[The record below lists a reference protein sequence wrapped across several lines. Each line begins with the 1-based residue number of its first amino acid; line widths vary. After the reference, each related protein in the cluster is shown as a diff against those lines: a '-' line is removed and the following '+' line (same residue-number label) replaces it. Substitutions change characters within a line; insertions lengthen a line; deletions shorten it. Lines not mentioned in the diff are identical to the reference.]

1 MNKIFTL
8 TFLFYFSFLYPQKK
22 ELKLAQKLFKQEK
35 VSESKDALL
44 SNSDLIRNS
53 NDTKLITQYHLLV
66 GQIAK
71 GEKEFAKAFDNFKLA
86 EGNKAIKEVLK
97 SELEFLL
104 YEIQNYANE
113 LYNSGNYKGA
123 ASSYNLAY
131 KMSPNK
137 TDLLYYA
144 AVSSINGNDYK
155 TALTYYEKL
164 KELKYTGIIT
174 KYYATPVDTGSEKE
188 ISEVEYS
195 LFQKSKD
202 YENVRQEDTKSVY
215 PNIIKSIALLY
226 DNLGMQDKAIQA
238 VEEARS
244 ENPTDVDLILTEANI
259 NFRLGNNQ
267 RYSELVSEALKQDPS
282 NATLYYNLGVVS
294 SELGEKKD
302 AENYY
307 NKAIELDP
315 KMQNAYLNL
324 VSLILE
330 QEGTIVEEMNSLGT
344 SRAEN
349 KKYDELKL
357 KRESIYMEC
366 VPILQK
372 LIEIDSKSNI
382 DAIETLKNIYATV
395 GDTEGFSEMKAL
407 LKEIES
413 K

>member
-1 MNKIFTL
+1 MIKIFTL
-8 TFLFYFSFLYPQKK
+8 TFLFCFSFLYSQKK

-44 SNSDLIRNS
+44 SNSDLILNS
-53 NDTKLITQYHLLV
+53 NDSKLITQYHLLV

-71 GEKEFAKAFDNFKLA
+71 GEKEYSKAFDNFKLA

-104 YEIQNYANE
+104 YEVQNYANE
-113 LYNSGNYKGA
+113 LYNSGNYKEA

-131 KMSPNK
+131 EMSPNK

-144 AVSSINGNDYK
+144 AVSSINGNEYK

-164 KELKYTGIIT
+164 KELKYTGIMT
-174 KYYATPVDTGSEKE
+174 KYYATPVETGSEKE

-202 YENVRQEDTKSVY
+202 YENVREEDTKSVY

-259 NFRLGNNQ
+259 NFRLGNNE
-267 RYSELVSEALKQDPS
+267 RYSELVSEALKEDPT

-382 DAIETLKNIYATV
+382 DAIQTLKNIYATV

-407 LKEIES
+407 LEEIES